1 MRKAP
6 RAVSRASVVV
16 PRLAPR
22 VALAIALLGSATGC
36 STYRDELLRC
46 QQSFEHNQ
54 HEHALGLMRA
64 LEPDVTRLQPP
75 EQAQYAYLRG
85 TTDYRLGYR
94 SDARHW
100 LSLAKAYEDAAPGTL
115 PSDWKARMIEALDE
129 LNNVVYSDG
138 LAALMNTK
146 KAAGDDGAP
155 VTRPSSNAKDPAK
168 DPGKG
173 SAKEPGK
180 EPAKEPG
187 KEPAKDP

>member
-6 RAVSRASVVV
+6 QAVSRAS
-16 PRLAPR
+16 AI
-22 VALAIALLGSATGC
+22 ALAIALFASATGC
-36 STYRDELLRC
+36 STYRDQLLRC

-94 SDARHW
+94 ADARHW
-100 LSLAKAYEDAAPGTL
+100 LSIAKAYEDAAPGTL
-115 PSDWKARMIEALDE
+115 PSDWKARMTESLDE

-138 LAALMNTK
+138 LAALTNTK

-155 VTRPSSNAKDPAK
+155 VAKPSSNAKDP
-168 DPGKG
+168 
-173 SAKEPGK
+173 GK
-180 EPAKEPG
+180 EPAQEPG
-187 KEPAKDP
+187 KAPAKGP